1 MMESFERYIIKD
13 NNTLVG
19 NASILKSARKIVE
32 SGDVMMVPLFAMED
46 VTEEAS
52 TSHIREGWH
61 EEPII
66 AEDLESSFSD
76 QEQDSNTG
84 SSSDRDGKSEENVKL
99 DVYDGNPEECSGSD
113 EASEENIRV
122 DCNDNQEKEKT
133 SNQLRNSP
141 MVFALPVEEL
151 NSNGAKARVKC
162 MLCNSVIL
170 KRGFSK
176 HINRV
181 HTSMHMRSVHFGEKH
196 NKKGR
201 NVTRVNCEECG
212 ARMLRGNL
220 RRHQRTVHSIEAQD

>member
-32 SGDVMMVPLFAMED
+32 AGDVMMVPLFPMED

-52 TSHIREGWH
+52 TSYIREGWH

-66 AEDLESSFSD
+66 VEDLESSFSD
-76 QEQDSNTG
+76 QEQDSNTD

-99 DVYDGNPEECSGSD
+99 DVYGNPEECLGSD

-133 SNQLRNSP
+133 SNQPKNSH
-141 MVFALPVEEL
+141 MIFALPVDEL

-162 MLCNSVIL
+162 MLCNSG
-170 KRGFSK
+170 KP
-176 HINRV
+176 
-181 HTSMHMRSVHFGEKH
+181 
-196 NKKGR
+196 
-201 NVTRVNCEECG
+201 
-212 ARMLRGNL
+212 
-220 RRHQRTVHSIEAQD
+220 

>member
-52 TSHIREGWH
+52 TSDIREGWH

-66 AEDLESSFSD
+66 VEDLESSFSD
-76 QEQDSNTG
+76 QEQDSITG

-99 DVYDGNPEECSGSD
+99 DVVYDGNPEECSGSD
-113 EASEENIRV
+113 EAFEENIRV

-133 SNQLRNSP
+133 SNKPRNSP

-162 MLCNSVIL
+162 MLCNSG
-170 KRGFSK
+170 KP
-176 HINRV
+176 
-181 HTSMHMRSVHFGEKH
+181 
-196 NKKGR
+196 
-201 NVTRVNCEECG
+201 
-212 ARMLRGNL
+212 
-220 RRHQRTVHSIEAQD
+220 

>member
-32 SGDVMMVPLFAMED
+32 SGDVMMVPLFPMED

-52 TSHIREGWH
+52 TSYICEGWH

-66 AEDLESSFSD
+66 VEDLESSFSD

-99 DVYDGNPEECSGSD
+99 DDGNSEECSGSD
-113 EASEENIRV
+113 EASEGNIGV

-133 SNQLRNSP
+133 SNQPRNSP

-151 NSNGAKARVKC
+151 NSNGTKTKVKC
-162 MLCNSVIL
+162 MLCNSG
-170 KRGFSK
+170 KP
-176 HINRV
+176 
-181 HTSMHMRSVHFGEKH
+181 
-196 NKKGR
+196 
-201 NVTRVNCEECG
+201 
-212 ARMLRGNL
+212 
-220 RRHQRTVHSIEAQD
+220 